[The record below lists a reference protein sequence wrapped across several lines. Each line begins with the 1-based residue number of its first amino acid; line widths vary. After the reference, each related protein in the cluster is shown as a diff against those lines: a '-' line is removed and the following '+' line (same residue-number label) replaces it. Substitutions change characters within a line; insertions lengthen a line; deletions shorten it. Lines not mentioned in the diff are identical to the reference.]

1 MGQKVPPLANRLGYI
16 ETWTSKWFTRKN
28 QPELI
33 EEDFKIRQHIQHKF
47 KYATVS
53 KTIIERAGKY
63 LRISIY
69 TARPGIII
77 GRRGQEIENLRE
89 DIELLTGKK
98 TVINVM
104 EIKEPT
110 LDAQLVA
117 EAIVLQLERNLP
129 YRRVMTAAIQR
140 TMSSGA
146 LGIKVMISGRL
157 AGAEIA
163 RSEWLKEGRI
173 PLHTYRANI
182 DYGFA
187 EAIIKKGKIGVKVWI
202 FKQEFFRKTDKDLLK
217 EAEVVEKEKIEQLSE
232 EKPPDEK
239 IIAPVEPVIE
249 EETTKS
255 VK

>member
-16 ETWTSKWFTRKN
+16 ETWTSRWFSRRN
-28 QPELI
+28 RPELI
-33 EEDFKIRQHIQHKF
+33 EEDFKIRQYIKQKF
-47 KYATVS
+47 RYAAIS
-53 KTIIERAGKY
+53 KIVIERAGKY

-77 GRRGQEIENLRE
+77 GRHGQEIERLRQE
-89 DIELLTGKK
+89 IEQITDKK
-98 TVINVM
+98 SVINIM

-117 EAIVLQLERNLP
+117 EAIALQLEKNLP
-129 YRRVMTAAIQR
+129 YRRVMKRAIER

-146 LGIKVMISGRL
+146 LGIKVMVSGRL

-173 PLHTYRANI
+173 PLHTYRADI
-182 DYGFA
+182 SYGFA

-202 FKQEFFRKTDKDLLK
+202 FKKELFRKTDKELLK
-217 EAEVVEKEKIEQLSE
+217 EAELVEKEKAEELAQEKPFEEEIISEVEKESE
-232 EKPPDEK
+232 EEIPEK
-239 IIAPVEPVIE
+239 Y
-249 EETTKS
+249 
-255 VK
+255 